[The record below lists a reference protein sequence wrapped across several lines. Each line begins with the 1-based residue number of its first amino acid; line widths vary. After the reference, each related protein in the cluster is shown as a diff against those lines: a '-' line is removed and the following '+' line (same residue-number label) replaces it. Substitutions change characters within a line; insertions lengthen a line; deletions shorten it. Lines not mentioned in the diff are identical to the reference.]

1 MGSRQRRQREEG
13 TSAIELVLYMPLLMV
28 AIILTVQFALVYLG
42 NQAVSAAAREAA
54 RTARVTGDAGQGQT
68 RGYDYAR
75 DLGRGLLS
83 GVDVQVRPVNNDTEM
98 RAVVSAD
105 GEQLLPF
112 IRAPKLNESVQ
123 GPIEKFI
130 EDDG

>member
-1 MGSRQRRQREEG
+1 MTSRPPRRREEG
-13 TSAIELVLYMPLLMV
+13 TSAIELVMYMPLLMV

-54 RTARVTGDAGQGQT
+54 RTARVTGDESAGRA
-68 RGYDYAR
+68 RGYDYA
-75 DLGRGLLS
+75 DSLGGGLLAR
-83 GVDVQVRPVNNDTEM
+83 VDVRVNAVNGNTEM

-112 IRAPKLNESVQ
+112 IDRPRLTEAVQ
-123 GPIEKFI
+123 GPIERFI
-130 EDDG
+130 EDDQ